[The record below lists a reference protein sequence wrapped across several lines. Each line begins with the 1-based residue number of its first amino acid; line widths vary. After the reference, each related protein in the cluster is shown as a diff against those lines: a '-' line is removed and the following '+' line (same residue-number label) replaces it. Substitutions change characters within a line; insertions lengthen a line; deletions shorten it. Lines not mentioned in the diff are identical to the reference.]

1 MSFRGIEA
9 LATSHPST
17 QIPTSKIALSLL
29 VGFTFMF
36 LVEQFTSHS
45 DHSHSPSLPSV
56 NSPHINFDVD
66 LGELE
71 REQGLGHAGQIRT
84 SDASNLDHTV
94 KMDGESRRP
103 RAYPLTLGLVIHS
116 LADGLALGVSAL
128 SRTESDLSFVVF
140 LALMIHKGAFK
151 SHPHILFAN
160 IIM

>member
-1 MSFRGIEA
+1 
-9 LATSHPST
+9 
-17 QIPTSKIALSLL
+17 
-29 VGFTFMF
+29 MF

-45 DHSHSPSLPSV
+45 VHSYSPSLPSA
-56 NSPHINFDVD
+56 NAPHIHFDVD

-71 REQGLGHAGQIRT
+71 REEGLGHAEQIRT
-84 SDASNLDHTV
+84 SDASNSDRA
-94 KMDGESRRP
+94 MDGESRRP

-140 LALMIHKGAFK
+140 LALIIHKGVFNC
-151 SHPHILFAN
+151 HPHILFAN